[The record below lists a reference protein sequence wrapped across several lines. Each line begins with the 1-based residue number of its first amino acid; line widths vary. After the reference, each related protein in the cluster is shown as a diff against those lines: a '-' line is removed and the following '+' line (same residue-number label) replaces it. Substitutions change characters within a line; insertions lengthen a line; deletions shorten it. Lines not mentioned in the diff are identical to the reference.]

1 MAMLKHISRRVSRMR
16 SDMFRSSFRTTVLVA
31 IAAVGV
37 AASPGVAQARQAE
50 AASAATGRSVVA
62 GLGHFV
68 YDEPNTVGHRIWFG
82 VYAVAAADGSARG
95 QFLYRHEQADGTL
108 AAQGRADVTC
118 LKVTGNV
125 ALFTA
130 IVPEG
135 QGTAKNHG
143 FYVKIIDGGRGPDQI
158 VDAQATNGTE
168 RPPTGCLDPETDLP
182 PGSPSR
188 SRYPILVGGYAV
200 HAAGQSRAG
209 AEVSLAE
216 RRDRP

>member
-1 MAMLKHISRRVSRMR
+1 
-16 SDMFRSSFRTTVLVA
+16 MFRSNFRTTALVA
-31 IAAVGV
+31 VAAVGV
-37 AASPGVAQARQAE
+37 AASPGVAQARQVE
-50 AASAATGRSVVA
+50 AASAGRSVVA

-82 VYAVAAADGSARG
+82 VYAVTAPDGSTHGR
-95 QFLYRHEQADGTL
+95 FLYRHEQADGTL

-125 ALFTA
+125 AVFTA
-130 IVPEG
+130 IVSEG
-135 QGTAKNHG
+135 QGAAKNHG

-182 PGSPSR
+182 PGSPQR
-188 SRYPILVGGYAV
+188 PRYLILAGGYAV
-200 HAAGQSRAG
+200 HAAERSRAG
-209 AEVSLAE
+209 AEVTYPG
-216 RRDRP
+216 RRGRP